1 MTELNNP
8 LPISEKIGVL
18 LVNLGTPD
26 APNAKALRRYLG
38 QFLSDQRVI
47 ELPAVFW
54 QIILRGIIL
63 PFRAPRSAR
72 AYQKIWTNEGSP
84 LAAITK
90 KQAQGLQKRMP
101 NITVDYAMRYGTPS
115 IPSRL
120 ETLIASGCR
129 RILLAP
135 LYPQYSAAST
145 ATVQDEAY
153 RYLQKI
159 RWQPNLRSLEPY
171 YTHPAYIQ
179 TLKKNIEEQIK
190 ALDFKPDSLLL
201 SYHGMPVKTRE
212 LGDPYYFQCQAT
224 SQALSSLLDIPVI
237 TSFQSR
243 FGSQKWFTPAT
254 DMTLKELPSKNIRNL
269 AVAMPGF
276 SADCLETLEEI
287 ALQGKSTFLEA
298 GGKNFAA
305 LRCLN
310 DSEESLAML
319 EILVNQ
325 GLSGWLKGRE

>member
-1 MTELNNP
+1 MKQPDTP
-8 LPISEKIGVL
+8 FSTSEKIGIL

-26 APNAKALRRYLG
+26 APTAKALRRYLG

-47 ELPAVFW
+47 ELPPFLW

-63 PFRAPRSAR
+63 PFRSPRSAR

-84 LAAITK
+84 LAVITRQ
-90 KQAQGLQKRMP
+90 QACALQQKMP
-101 NITVDYAMRYGTPS
+101 DITVDYAMRYGTPS
-115 IPSRL
+115 IASRL
-120 ETLIASGCR
+120 EKLINSGCR

-159 RWQPNLRSLEPY
+159 RWQPALRSLGSY

-179 TLKKNIEEQIK
+179 ALKNNIIK
-190 ALDFKPDSLLL
+190 QTEALSFQPDCLLL

-212 LGDPYYFQCQAT
+212 QGDPYYDQCQAT
-224 SQALSSLLDIPVI
+224 SQALSSVLDIPVI

-254 DMTLKELPSKNIRNL
+254 DITLKELPSKNIRNL

-276 SADCLETLEEI
+276 AADCLETLEEI
-287 ALQGKSTFLEA
+287 ALQGKTTFIEA
-298 GGKNFAA
+298 GGQNFAA
-305 LRCLN
+305 LPCLN
-310 DSEESLAML
+310 DSEEGISML
-319 EILVNQ
+319 EQLVKQ
-325 GLSGWLKGRE
+325 ALSGWVE